1 MYQQVIGADIGRCE
15 ANLYSNGNVVRFPAR
30 VGEWQQREISS
41 GGDYEVEING
51 EKWFVGELALLE
63 SNFNRR
69 MVEQNKAN
77 QEMLIELLTGLY
89 LITEP
94 DADISLVT
102 ALPIDQY
109 NAENREALRALL
121 RGRYVVSVNHGQAK
135 EIVIDRIDITW
146 EGAGIYF
153 DLITDDF
160 RSAPGEYA
168 WLAERNVHICDIGS
182 RTCNLLTVSN
192 GKYVSR
198 LSRTDNEHGTL
209 LIENTARGKRMSES
223 NREQFART
231 IKALVESNWLDADYG
246 HDGDHDSD
254 SDANDVLIFAGGGSK
269 MIEKYL
275 REYYPTALFPASPV
289 LCQVNGLYKM
299 GIARNG

>member
-1 MYQQVIGADIGRCE
+1 MYQQIIGADIGRCE
-15 ANLYSNGNVVRFPAR
+15 AKLYSNGDVIRFPAR

-41 GGDYEVEING
+41 GGNYEVEING

-69 MVEQNKAN
+69 IVEQNKAN

-89 LITEP
+89 LNTTP
-94 DADISLVT
+94 DADICLVT

-109 NAENREALRALL
+109 NAANREALRHLL

-153 DLITDDF
+153 DFVTDDF
-160 RSAPGEYA
+160 RNAPGEYA

-182 RTCNLLTVSN
+182 RTCNLLTAVDNKKASN
-192 GKYVSR
+192 CIGSVAGF
-198 LSRTDNEHGTL
+198 LDGVF
-209 LIENTARGKRMSES
+209 IEPAEM
-223 NREQFART
+223 
-231 IKALVESNWLDADYG
+231 LP
-246 HDGDHDSD
+246 
-254 SDANDVLIFAGGGSK
+254 DVDVVRCSGA
-269 MIEKYL
+269 E
-275 REYYPTALFPASPV
+275 
-289 LCQVNGLYKM
+289 
-299 GIARNG
+299 

>member
-1 MYQQVIGADIGRCE
+1 MYGQQIIGADIGRCE
-15 ANLYSNGNVVRFPAR
+15 AKLYSNGDVVRFPAR

-94 DADISLVT
+94 NADICLVT

-109 NAENREALRALL
+109 NAENREELRVLL
-121 RGRYVVSVNHGQAK
+121 RGRYVVSVNHGAAK

-153 DLITDDF
+153 DFVTDDF
-160 RSAPGEYA
+160 GAGEYA
-168 WLAERNVHICDIGS
+168 WLSERNVHICDIGS
-182 RTCNLLTVSN
+182 RTCNLLTVAN

-198 LSRTDNEHGTL
+198 LSCTDNSHGTL
-209 LIENTARGKRMSES
+209 LIENSARSAKRISES
-223 NREQFART
+223 NKEQFART
-231 IKALVESNWLDADYG
+231 IKSLVASNWLDADYG
-246 HDGDHDSD
+246 NDG
-254 SDANDVLIFAGGGSK
+254 DVLILAGGGAK
-269 MIEKYL
+269 LIEKYL
-275 REYYPTALFPASPV
+275 REYYPSAIFPGDPV
-289 LCQVNGLYKM
+289 LCQVSGLYKM
-299 GIARNG
+299 GMARNGS